1 MKNTIFGIIC
11 LLCSAFALNAADP
24 SAQGTIVITE
34 VKLDTGTTTGGFTAK
49 GSVTANATWSASG
62 IVLFAMKNAG
72 GYIYT
77 FTTTN
82 TPPAIGDDPNTT
94 KWTATGNLPTGTFTI
109 WAQCAVKKFTDE
121 QKIGTALSELVV
133 ANSSAANKETLLSVT
148 YSASSP
154 SRNTGNAQIL
164 GQGTFTI
171 TAPYIFQSTSK
182 SSSAYPRWYAT
193 PKDGGLVREALI
205 DYSQLPNNFTWSASM
220 YVESTL
226 DYNVILV
233 VPVYDPAVAASTQAQ
248 GSAWKE
254 VKKN

>member
-154 SRNTGNAQIL
+154 SRNTGMHKSWDREHSQSPRHTYFRVLANHLLLIL
-164 GQGTFTI
+164 
-171 TAPYIFQSTSK
+171 
-182 SSSAYPRWYAT
+182 
-193 PKDGGLVREALI
+193 DGMRRLRMA
-205 DYSQLPNNFTWSASM
+205 DW
-220 YVESTL
+220 
-226 DYNVILV
+226 
-233 VPVYDPAVAASTQAQ
+233 
-248 GSAWKE
+248 
-254 VKKN
+254 